1 VTTPWSW
8 LSLFKSHE
16 GGMTRDSSTNVS
28 ILALGW
34 YWVGAVKRTN
44 HVYVLDVA
52 LQGIKFYFIWRN
64 VSLACLCLA
73 RPITARDAIDRE
85 SKQWVRHDPNRL
97 LGNIDISGLLFNNKN
112 HLLWRPGGNRLPSQ
126 DQLDFAPYWP
136 IRARVRI
143 GFTSFSVTPIITFM
157 QSHSTTN
164 LSF

>member
-1 VTTPWSW
+1 
-8 LSLFKSHE
+8 
-16 GGMTRDSSTNVS
+16 MTRDPSTNVS

-34 YWVGAVKRTN
+34 YWVGAVERAN

-85 SKQWVRHDPNRL
+85 SKQWVTHDPKRL

-112 HLLWRPGGNRLPSQ
+112 HLLWRPDESHLPSE
-126 DQLDFAPYWP
+126 DQLNFAPDDQSQLD
-136 IRARVRI
+136 IRIALP
-143 GFTSFSVTPIITFM
+143 FPLTPMAKF
-157 QSHSTTN
+157 HSIPFFLN
-164 LSF
+164 HFNAK